1 VRGAGRARERD
12 SAMASRLCPASAS
25 VCGFGMEL
33 DRLRTDSSER
43 ALVLQP
49 AGGGL
54 RCVGCL

>member
-33 DRLRTDSSER
+33 DRLRTDGQHR
-43 ALVLQP
+43 
-49 AGGGL
+49 
-54 RCVGCL
+54 